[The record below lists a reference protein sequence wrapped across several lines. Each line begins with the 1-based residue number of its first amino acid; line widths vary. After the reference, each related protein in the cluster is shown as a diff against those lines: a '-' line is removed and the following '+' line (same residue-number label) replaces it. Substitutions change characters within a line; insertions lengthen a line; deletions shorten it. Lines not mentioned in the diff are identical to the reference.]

1 MRKCGYV
8 AIIGKPNAG
17 KSTLMNALLGCELS
31 IVNKKAQTT
40 RNKILGI
47 FTEKNIQIVFI
58 DTPGLFEPKY
68 ELQKFMMSELKSSFK
83 EADIILHIIDV
94 TEFSM
99 RALKDIEDR
108 FAKEFK
114 GKKRIVVLNKIDLE
128 EQDDV
133 KSKMVMLKE
142 EFKFETIIPISA
154 KEDFNLTEVQREITD
169 NLPVSEFFFDD
180 EILTDKPEKFFV
192 AEIIRQKILDLYQDE
207 VPYSD
212 YVDIVEF
219 IERKDAKDYINAEIV
234 LERETQK
241 IIFIGRNGDKIKM
254 LGKFAREGIE
264 KFLKKEVYLK
274 LFVKVRK
281 DWRKDKKFLRD
292 AYKNQ

>member
-1 MRKCGYV
+1 MRKCGYA

-17 KSTLMNALLGCELS
+17 KSTLMNAFLDYDLS

-47 FTEKNIQIVFI
+47 LTEKNVQIVFI

-68 ELQKFMMSELKSSFK
+68 EMQKFMMTELKSSFN
-83 EADIILHIIDV
+83 EADIILHLIDV
-94 TEFSM
+94 TDFNLAE
-99 RALKDIEDR
+99 LKAIEER
-108 FAKEFK
+108 FKKELK
-114 GKKRIVVLNKIDLE
+114 GKKRIIALNKIDLA

-133 KSKMVMLKE
+133 KSMMIQLKE

-154 KEDFNLTEVQREITD
+154 KEKFNLGEIKREITD
-169 NLPVSEFFFDD
+169 SLPISEFFFDE

-207 VPYSD
+207 VPYSV

-219 IERKDAKDYINAEIV
+219 IERKESKDYINAEVV
-234 LERETQK
+234 LERESQK
-241 IIFIGRNGDKIKM
+241 VIFIGRNGDKIKT
-254 LGKFAREGIE
+254 LGRIARESIE
-264 KFLKKEVYLK
+264 KFLNKEVYLK

-281 DWRKDKKFLRD
+281 DWRKDKKFLRE
-292 AYKNQ
+292 AFKQ

>member
-17 KSTLMNALLGCELS
+17 KSTLLNAFLGFDLS

-68 ELQKFMMSELKSSFK
+68 ELQRFMMTELKSSFN
-83 EADIILHIIDV
+83 EADIILHIIDASD
-94 TEFSM
+94 FNIK
-99 RALKDIEDR
+99 ALKDTEVK
-108 FAKEFK
+108 FKKEFK
-114 GKKRIVVLNKIDLE
+114 GKKRIIALNKVDLI

-133 KSKMVMLKE
+133 KSKILLLKE
-142 EFKFETIIPISA
+142 EFGFDNIVPISA
-154 KEDFNLTEVQREITD
+154 KENFNINELQRLLIE
-169 NLPVSEFFFDD
+169 NLPISEFFFDED
-180 EILTDKPEKFFV
+180 ILTDKPEKFFV
-192 AEIIRQKILDLYQDE
+192 AEIIRQKILDMYQDE
-207 VPYSD
+207 VPYSV

-219 IERKDAKDYINAEIV
+219 IERKDSKDYINAEIV
-234 LERETQK
+234 LERESQK
-241 IIFIGRNGDKIKM
+241 VIFIGRNGDKIKT
-254 LGKFAREGIE
+254 LGRTARESIE

-281 DWRKDKKFLRD
+281 DWRKDRKFLRE
-292 AYKNQ
+292 AYKQ

>member
-17 KSTLMNALLGCELS
+17 KSTLMNAFLGCDLS
-31 IVNKKAQTT
+31 IVNPKAQTT

-68 ELQKFMMSELKSSFK
+68 ELQKFMMSELKSSFT
-83 EADIILHIIDV
+83 EADMILHLIDASD
-94 TEFSM
+94 FNM
-99 RALKDIEDR
+99 KALKETEER
-108 FAKEFK
+108 FKKEFK
-114 GKKRIVVLNKIDLE
+114 GKKRIIVLNKIDLV
-128 EQDDV
+128 EQDDI
-133 KSKMVMLKE
+133 KSKMILLKE
-142 EFKFETIIPISA
+142 EFGFESIIPVSA
-154 KEDFNLTEVQREITD
+154 KENFNITEVQRQLID
-169 NLPVSEFFFDD
+169 NLPVSEFFFDED
-180 EILTDKPEKFFV
+180 ILTDKPEKFFV
-192 AEIIRQKILDLYQDE
+192 AEIIRQKILDLYKDE
-207 VPYSD
+207 VPYSV

-234 LERETQK
+234 LERESQK
-241 IIFIGRNGDKIKM
+241 VIFIGRSGEKIKT
-254 LGKFAREGIE
+254 LGRIARESIE

-281 DWRKDKKFLRD
+281 DWRKDKRFLRE
-292 AYKNQ
+292 AYKQ